1 MFRTSLSNS
10 KQTGLKTD
18 CKGHSFKLI
27 NLFQSV
33 FQKSPPSPNSN
44 FCWKPTYLLW
54 AQSHSPLYCRW
65 VHCCAL
71 QILDILFAWSPSPG
85 PKQSRGVPYWLTNVI
100 SSPRH
105 RKATHWT
112 YKEMDSEREGTWK
125 LLSSIFHLSALSLD
139 VPSVFWSTCAQI
151 CAESLLSVIQG
162 APPPFHLHT
171 KPHSV
176 PHTQTHTS
184 ASLVLLAEK
193 PLPRVPPVVG
203 RRSRP
208 LRLRLLLVQQ
218 E

>member
-33 FQKSPPSPNSN
+33 FQKSPPSPNSY

-85 PKQSRGVPYWLTNVI
+85 QKQSRGVPYWLTNVI
-100 SSPRH
+100 SSSRH
-105 RKATHWT
+105 RRATHWT

-125 LLSSIFHLSALSLD
+125 LLSSIFHLSAWSLD

-151 CAESLLSVIQG
+151 CAESLLTMIQG
-162 APPPFHLHT
+162 APPPFPP
-171 KPHSV
+171 PHQTSFCP
-176 PHTQTHTS
+176 PHPDTHISITGPAGWEATAQGASCRWKTQQT
-184 ASLVLLAEK
+184 
-193 PLPRVPPVVG
+193 
-203 RRSRP
+203 
-208 LRLRLLLVQQ
+208 LRLRLLLV
-218 E
+218 